1 MAEEALEVIIEIPK
15 GSRNKY
21 EYDDKR
27 GCFRLDRVLYS
38 SVHYPTDY
46 GFVPD
51 TLAEDGDHLDVLVI
65 VTEPTFTGCHIFVRI
80 VGVLSMSD
88 EMGVD
93 SKILAVPVRDPRFDE
108 FQGLDGVP
116 NHLLLEI
123 ENFFATYKVL
133 EGKSTATLGWADAP
147 RALEVIGA
155 ARQRWQAS
163 NTCRAPKNNATLN
176 HAARKG
182 DHDRGT

>member
-1 MAEEALEVIIEIPK
+1 MTDEILDVVIEIPK

-27 GCFRLDRVLYS
+27 ASFRLDRVLYS

-65 VTEPTFTGCHIFVRI
+65 VTEPTFTGCVILVRPI
-80 VGVLSMSD
+80 GVLSMTD
-88 EMGVD
+88 EKGVD

-108 FQGLDGVP
+108 FHALKDVP
-116 NHLLLEI
+116 AHLLLEI

-133 EGKSTATLGWADAP
+133 EGKATATLGWADAP
-147 RALEVIGA
+147 RAMEVIEA
-155 ARQRWQAS
+155 ARTLGRIRRNWHPPASTGTQA
-163 NTCRAPKNNATLN
+163 T
-176 HAARKG
+176 
-182 DHDRGT
+182 